1 MQCPIQI
8 KTVLALAL
16 VASLGASLPLQAA
29 DVGVSIGI
37 SQPGVYGRVDIGR
50 FPQPVLV
57 VQQPVIIERPAV
69 YTAAPPVY
77 LWVPPGH
84 QKNWRKHCSHYNA
97 CGQPVY
103 FVQDNWYRERG
114 PGREVN
120 HAYREGY
127 REGYRDDR
135 SQGYDDDHGKGHG
148 KDKDKGKDKGHG
160 KGRD

>member
-1 MQCPIQI
+1 MQSRTRI
-8 KTVLALAL
+8 KTVLSLAL
-16 VASLGASLPLQAA
+16 VAGMVTALPAQAA

-37 SQPGVYGRVDIGR
+37 SQPGVYGRIDIGR
-50 FPQPVLV
+50 FPQPVLI
-57 VQQPVIIERPAV
+57 VQQPVIINR
-69 YTAAPPVY
+69 PPVYVETQPIY

-84 QKNWRKHCSHYNA
+84 QKNWRNYCGRYNA
-97 CGQPVY
+97 CGQRVY

-135 SQGYDDDHGKGHG
+135 GRDHDDDHGKGHG
-148 KDKDKGKDKGHG
+148 KDKDKGHG
-160 KGRD
+160 KGHD

>member
-1 MQCPIQI
+1 MQSQTQPKI
-8 KTVLALAL
+8 VLSLAL
-16 VASLGASLPLQAA
+16 VAGLAAALPARAA

-37 SQPGVYGRVDIGR
+37 SQPGVYGRIDIGR
-50 FPQPVLV
+50 FPQPQLI
-57 VQQPVIIERPAV
+57 VQQPVIINRPAV
-69 YTAAPPVY
+69 YVASPPVY

-84 QKNWRKHCSHYNA
+84 QKNWRNHCGRYNA

-103 FVQDNWYRERG
+103 FVRDTWYRERG

-135 SQGYDDDHGKGHG
+135 GRGYSDDHGNSHG

-160 KGRD
+160 KGHD

>member
-1 MQCPIQI
+1 MQSRMQV
-8 KTVLALAL
+8 KTVFSLAL
-16 VASLGASLPLQAA
+16 VAGLAAALPAQAA

-37 SQPGVYGRVDIGR
+37 SQPGVYGRIDIGR
-50 FPQPVLV
+50 FPQPVLIV
-57 VQQPVIIERPAV
+57 EQPVIINRPAV
-69 YTAAPPVY
+69 YTATPPIY

-84 QKNWRKHCSHYNA
+84 QKNWRKHCDRYNA

-127 REGYRDDR
+127 REGYRDD
-135 SQGYDDDHGKGHG
+135 QGRGDDGHDGKGHG
-148 KDKDKGKDKGHG
+148 KGKDKDKGHG
-160 KGRD
+160 KGKD